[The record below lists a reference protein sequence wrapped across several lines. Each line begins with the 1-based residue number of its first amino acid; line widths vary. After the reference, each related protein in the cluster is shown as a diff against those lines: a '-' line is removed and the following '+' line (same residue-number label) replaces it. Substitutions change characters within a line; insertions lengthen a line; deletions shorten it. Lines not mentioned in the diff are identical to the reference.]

1 MKALVIAVGGLL
13 IALVLAAILAF
24 ASYVQY
30 ANYGHTAETALT
42 AKLNDNRQLLGK
54 HSTQI
59 GEMAQVNT
67 MYKDDLKEVYTAA
80 IEGRYGENGSGA
92 VMQWLQ
98 EQNPNMDS
106 ALYTRLSQKIEANR
120 DEFANEQRM
129 LLDQKRAYET
139 QLGLFWSGLWLKFA
153 GYPKINLA
161 DIKVVTSTHSNKAY
175 ETGVDDGI
183 QLRKEKEAA
192 PTVAAPKAQ

>member
-1 MKALVIAVGGLL
+1 MKAVLVISGAFVVAV
-13 IALVLAAILAF
+13 ILAGILAI
-24 ASYVQY
+24 ASYIQY
-30 ANYGHTAETALT
+30 ANYGAATETALT

-92 VMQWLQ
+92 VMQWIQ

-106 ALYTRLSQKIEANR
+106 ALYTRLSQKVEANR
-120 DEFANEQRM
+120 DEFANEQRV

-139 QLGLFWSGLWLKFA
+139 SLKMVWSGFWLKIA
-153 GYPKINLA
+153 GYPKINLD
-161 DIKVVTSTHSNKAY
+161 DIKVVSSTHSNKAF

-183 QLRKEKEAA
+183 QIRK
-192 PTVAAPKAQ
+192 

>member
-1 MKALVIAVGGLL
+1 MSKVIAVVLGALVAVILLVGLL
-13 IALVLAAILAF
+13 GIG
-24 ASYVQY
+24 SYITY
-30 ANYGHTAETALT
+30 ANYGVTAETALT
-42 AKLNDNRQLLGK
+42 AKLNDNRQMLGK

-59 GEMAQVNT
+59 GEMAQVND

-106 ALYTRLSQKIEANR
+106 TLYVRLSQKIEANR
-120 DEFANEQRM
+120 DEFSNAQRA

-139 QLGLFWSGLWLKFA
+139 SLGLVWSGFWLKLA
-153 GYPKINLA
+153 GYPKIDLA
-161 DIKVVTSTHSNKAY
+161 EIKVISSTHANKAY
-175 ETGVDDGI
+175 DTGVDDGI
-183 QLRKEKEAA
+183 DVRK
-192 PTVAAPKAQ
+192 